1 MENELSILKR
11 YFGYETFRPGQKNI
25 IENILSHKDVLGIMP
40 TGAGKS
46 ICFQVPAML
55 LKGITIVVSPLISL
69 MKDQVGALVQE
80 GYPAA
85 YLNSSL
91 TFSQQRE
98 MLRRA
103 NLGRYRIIYIAPE
116 RLMTEDFLS
125 FAENAEISMV
135 TVDEAH
141 CISQWGQDFRPSYMK
156 IADFI
161 KTLPKRPV
169 VSAFTATATADV
181 KNDIIKMLDLK
192 NPYTLVTG
200 FDRPNLYF
208 EVQRPIDKDKAL
220 LHTLKQ
226 FGNKTGIIY
235 CSTRKAVESVTMLL
249 NRHGYSAV
257 RYHAGLDDIER
268 QKNQDDF
275 IYDRKNIIVATNA
288 FGMGIDKSNV
298 SFVIHYNMPKNIEN
312 YYQEAGRAGRDG
324 SEAKC
329 ILLYSPRDI
338 HTNRFFIENSR
349 DPQIPHDI
357 QLKIIEKD
365 IEKLRQMIF
374 YCTTKHCL
382 RGFILKYFG
391 ENPTQKCENC
401 SNCVNKK
408 ISTVQEPKTFLSHKS
423 REGTAYFENQ
433 SKLML
438 ELKKL
443 RFSISKKEHVPPFI
457 IFTDAVLNEMCMH
470 LPQNLVEFRK
480 IKGVG
485 ETKSEKYG
493 TEFTYCIREYL
504 DRYRNEVYK

>member
-11 YFGYETFRPGQKNI
+11 YFGYESFRPGQKDI
-25 IENILSHKDVLGIMP
+25 IENIMSYKDALGIMP

-91 TFSQQRE
+91 TFSQQKE

-125 FAENAEISMV
+125 FANKNEISMV

-141 CISQWGQDFRPSYMK
+141 CISQWGHDFRPSYTK
-156 IADFI
+156 ITDFI
-161 KTLPKRPV
+161 KALPKRPV
-169 VSAFTATATADV
+169 VSAFTATATSDV
-181 KNDIIKMLDLK
+181 KNDIIRMLGLK

-208 EVQRPIDKDKAL
+208 EVQHPIDKDGAL

-226 FGNKTGIIY
+226 FDQKSGIIY
-235 CSTRKAVESVTMLL
+235 CSTRKAVENVTELL
-249 NRHGYSAV
+249 VRHGYPAI
-257 RYHAGLDDIER
+257 RYHAGLDDNER

-275 IYDRKNIIVATNA
+275 IYDRKSIMVATNA

-329 ILLYSPRDI
+329 VLLYSPQDI
-338 HTNRFFIENSR
+338 HTNKFFIENSR
-349 DPQIPHDI
+349 DPQIPPDI
-357 QLKIIEKD
+357 QEKIIEKD
-365 IEKLRQMIF
+365 MERLKQMTF
-374 YCTTKHCL
+374 YCTTKYCL
-382 RGFILKYFG
+382 RSFILKYFG
-391 ENPTQKCENC
+391 EKPIRQCGKC
-401 SNCVNKK
+401 SNCANKNPHTVPK
-408 ISTVQEPKTFLSHKS
+408 IETFMLNNQKVGTV
-423 REGTAYFENQ
+423 YFENQ
-433 SKLML
+433 NNLML

-443 RFSISKKEHVPPFI
+443 RFSISKKEHMPPFI
-457 IFTDAVLNEMCMH
+457 VFTDAVLNEMCIH
-470 LPQNLVEFRK
+470 LPQNLEQFRR
-480 IKGVG
+480 ITGVG
-485 ETKSEKYG
+485 EIKAKKYG
-493 TEFTYCIREYL
+493 ADFINCIKEYI
-504 DRYRNEVYK
+504 DRYKEMK